1 MVQILPAV
9 LQFRAVEENKNSAR
23 MVPQIGPLIRDSPTA
38 ITLAE
43 RGNISKEVKV
53 EELTLSLAKVSL
65 QPGIH
70 SSSAHAWH

>member
-9 LQFRAVEENKNSAR
+9 LQLRAVEENKNSAR

-38 ITLAE
+38 ITRAE

-65 QPGIH
+65 QPGIL

>member
-9 LQFRAVEENKNSAR
+9 LQLRAVEENKNSAR

-38 ITLAE
+38 ITRAE

-53 EELTLSLAKVSL
+53 EEVTLSLAKVSL
-65 QPGIH
+65 QPGIL
-70 SSSAHAWH
+70 SRSAHAWH

>member
-9 LQFRAVEENKNSAR
+9 LQLRAVEENKNSAR

-65 QPGIH
+65 QPGIL
-70 SSSAHAWH
+70 SRSTHAWH

>member
-38 ITLAE
+38 ITRAE

-65 QPGIH
+65 QPGIL
-70 SSSAHAWH
+70 SRSAHAWH